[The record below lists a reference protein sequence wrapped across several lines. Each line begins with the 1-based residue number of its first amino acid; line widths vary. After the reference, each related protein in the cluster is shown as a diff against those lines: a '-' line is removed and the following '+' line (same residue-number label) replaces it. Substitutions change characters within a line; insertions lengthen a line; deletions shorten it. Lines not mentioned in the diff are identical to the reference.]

1 MTENEYF
8 RLSDRNIQY
17 TTFQYI
23 EDDMNVYMSMEAIL
37 GKLNELAAE
46 NELLTSDNQDLRREL
61 NTIKEE
67 GYPAEHENKKLKIR
81 IAELEYLLKLIS
93 DIDTPF
99 QEYDV
104 KELIRHEIRGLD
116 SVSGEFSGAWKDYLI
131 LSKFFKE
138 HYKEDWDNDD

>member
-67 GYPAEHENKKLKIR
+67 GYPAEYENKELKIR
-81 IAELEYLLKLIS
+81 IAELEYLLKLIRNS
-93 DIDTPF
+93 ALN
-99 QEYDV
+99 
-104 KELIRHEIRGLD
+104 K
-116 SVSGEFSGAWKDYLI
+116 
-131 LSKFFKE
+131 
-138 HYKEDWDNDD
+138 HYIYK

>member
-67 GYPAEHENKKLKIR
+67 GYPAEYENEELKTR
-81 IAELEYLLKLIS
+81 MAELEYLL
-93 DIDTPF
+93 
-99 QEYDV
+99 
-104 KELIRHEIRGLD
+104 
-116 SVSGEFSGAWKDYLI
+116 
-131 LSKFFKE
+131 
-138 HYKEDWDNDD
+138 N